1 MSFATLPLYS
11 TGPRSSEYHAVTT
24 GTVNFSVTA
33 FASANLMRGRR
44 RHDRHTESSTLKL
57 TLGERR
63 KWNVF
68 TPTRVPANLS
78 VMYTFMPLT
87 IDQAPIRNVT
97 PMNTPINENP
107 LFSFCA
113 RICCSARRI
122 ASKTCISGLSPHQ
135 VRRHATHTPPALP
148 PPPAPTPIHPP

>member
-57 TLGERR
+57 TLGEPRR
-63 KWNVF
+63 AVG
-68 TPTRVPANLS
+68 RVETETDARQRRGAQGRGDRPR
-78 VMYTFMPLT
+78 
-87 IDQAPIRNVT
+87 RNVHGD
-97 PMNTPINENP
+97 
-107 LFSFCA
+107 
-113 RICCSARRI
+113 R
-122 ASKTCISGLSPHQ
+122 GHG
-135 VRRHATHTPPALP
+135 
-148 PPPAPTPIHPP
+148 